1 MDIAHEETVADT
13 NHVLLSP
20 FVGVSQIFVVNNPW
34 SGALILI
41 AMAYSI
47 LWIVLGMIQRI
58 RVMMTAISMQ
68 SVPRAR
74 RAPRGAAG
82 PPKNFEHL
90 GNLKM
95 K

>member
-41 AMAYSI
+41 AMALESRG
-47 LWIVLGMIQRI
+47 LAFAAFMGSCVGCVCGVRIV
-58 RVMMTAISMQ
+58 
-68 SVPRAR
+68 
-74 RAPRGAAG
+74 
-82 PPKNFEHL
+82 KNTLEST
-90 GNLKM
+90 
-95 K
+95 